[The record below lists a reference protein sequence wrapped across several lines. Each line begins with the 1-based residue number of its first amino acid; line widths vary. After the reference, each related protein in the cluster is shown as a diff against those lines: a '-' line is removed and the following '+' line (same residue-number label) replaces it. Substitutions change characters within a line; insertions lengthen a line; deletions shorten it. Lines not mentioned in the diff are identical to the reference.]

1 MAKAVN
7 MKDIVGYAARN
18 QVREIREDEVVGQ
31 IYYTKN
37 LKQFRVLEGN
47 REVEYDKK
55 MYEQA
60 LEGYLIPILV
70 NEKNEVIDGQHRLYH
85 SHLAGTGIKYIVVN
99 GLTKDDV
106 IRVNINQRKW
116 NLKDFIASY
125 MHEGKEDYKKLFNH
139 INDNVMPT
147 SSLIVIAL
155 GRDVE
160 SGAGTKIVKNGDF
173 KFHDYFEFISFLD
186 FFERFTNETNMMKD
200 QRKYKQCIAL
210 YTIFKVKNVNLERVI
225 KKVKQSKG
233 LDGFIEKNLTRKE
246 CLQFLIDT
254 NNNRIN
260 ESHKDFIEYYI
271 NQNGVL
277 VIK

>member
-200 QRKYKQCIAL
+200 QRKYK
-210 YTIFKVKNVNLERVI
+210 
-225 KKVKQSKG
+225 
-233 LDGFIEKNLTRKE
+233 
-246 CLQFLIDT
+246 
-254 NNNRIN
+254 
-260 ESHKDFIEYYI
+260 
-271 NQNGVL
+271 
-277 VIK
+277 

>member
-7 MKDIVGYAARN
+7 MKDIVGYAARK
-18 QVREIREDEVVGQ
+18 QGKEIREDEVVGQ

-37 LKQFRVLEGN
+37 LKQFKVLEGN

-55 MYEQA
+55 MYDQA

-85 SHLAGTGIKYIVVN
+85 SDLAGAGIKYIVVD

-125 MHEGKEDYKKLFNH
+125 MHEGNEEYTKLFNH

-147 SSLIVIAL
+147 SSLIAIAL
-155 GRDVE
+155 GQDVE
-160 SGAGTKIVKNGDF
+160 SGAGTDIVKSGDF

-186 FFERFTNETNMMKD
+186 FFERFTNEINIMRKH
-200 QRKYKQCIAL
+200 RKYKQCIAL
-210 YTIFKVKNVNLERVI
+210 YTIFKVKNVNLERII

-233 LDGFIEKNLTRKE
+233 LESFVEKNLSRKE
-246 CLQFLIDT
+246 SVQFLIDA
-254 NNNRIN
+254 NNNRIT

-271 NQNGVL
+271 NQNGML

>member
-18 QVREIREDEVVGQ
+18 QGKQIREDEVIGQ

-37 LKQFRVLEGN
+37 LKQFKVLEGN
-47 REVEYDKK
+47 REVEFDKK

-85 SHLAGTGIKYIVVN
+85 AHLADTGIKYIVGN

-125 MHEGKEDYKKLFNH
+125 MHEGNEEYTKLFNH
-139 INDNVMPT
+139 INDNVMPS
-147 SSLIVIAL
+147 SSLIAIAL
-155 GRDVE
+155 GQDVE
-160 SGAGTKIVKNGDF
+160 SGTGTDIVKRGDF

-186 FFERFTNETNMMKD
+186 FFERFTNETNMMRK

-225 KKVKQSKG
+225 KKVKQSKK
-233 LDGFIEKNLTRKE
+233 LENFVEKNLSRKE
-246 CLQFLIDT
+246 SVQFLIDA
-254 NNNRIN
+254 NNNRIT

>member
-1 MAKAVN
+1 MTKAVN
-7 MKDIVGYAARN
+7 MKEIVGYAARKQGKGIKN
-18 QVREIREDEVVGQ
+18 DEVIGQ

-37 LKQFRVLEGN
+37 LKQFKVLEGN

-85 SHLAGTGIKYIVVN
+85 SDLAGTGIKYIVVD

-125 MHEGKEDYKKLFNH
+125 MHEGYEDYTKLFNH

-147 SSLIVIAL
+147 SSLIAIAL
-155 GRDVE
+155 GQDVE
-160 SGAGTKIVKNGDF
+160 SGTGTNIVKSGDF

-186 FFERFTNETNMMKD
+186 FFERFTNETNIFRK
-200 QRKYKQCIAL
+200 QRKYKQCVAL

-233 LDGFIEKNLTRKE
+233 LESFIEKNLSRKE
-246 CLQFLIDT
+246 SVQFLIDT
-254 NNNRIN
+254 NNNRIT

>member
-1 MAKAVN
+1 MTKAVN
-7 MKDIVGYAARN
+7 MKEIVGYAARN
-18 QVREIREDEVVGQ
+18 QGKGIKNDEVIGQ

-37 LKQFRVLEGN
+37 LKQFKVLEGN

-85 SHLAGTGIKYIVVN
+85 SSLAGTGIKYIVVD

-125 MHEGKEDYKKLFNH
+125 MHEGYEDYTKLFNH

-147 SSLIVIAL
+147 SSLIAIAL
-155 GRDVE
+155 GQDVE
-160 SGAGTKIVKNGDF
+160 SGTGTNIVKSGDF

-186 FFERFTNETNMMKD
+186 FFERFTNETNIMRK
-200 QRKYKQCIAL
+200 QRKYKQCVAL

-233 LDGFIEKNLTRKE
+233 LESFIEKNLSRKE
-246 CLQFLIDT
+246 SVQFLIDA
-254 NNNRIN
+254 NNNRIT

>member
-1 MAKAVN
+1 MTKAVN
-7 MKDIVGYAARN
+7 MKEIVGYAARK
-18 QVREIREDEVVGQ
+18 QGKVIREDEVIGQ

-37 LKQFRVLEGN
+37 LEQFKVLEGN

-55 MYEQA
+55 MYDQA

-85 SHLAGTGIKYIVVN
+85 SSLAATGIKYIVVD

-125 MHEGKEDYKKLFNH
+125 MHEGNEDYKKLFNH
-139 INDNVMPT
+139 INDNVMPS
-147 SSLIVIAL
+147 SSLIAIAL
-155 GRDVE
+155 GQDVE
-160 SGAGTKIVKNGDF
+160 SGAATNIVKKGDF

-186 FFERFTNETNMMKD
+186 FFERFTNETNMMKN

-233 LDGFIEKNLTRKE
+233 LESFIEKNLSRKE
-246 CLQFLIDT
+246 SVQFLIDT
-254 NNNRIN
+254 NNNRIS

-271 NQNGVL
+271 NQNGML

>member
-7 MKDIVGYAARN
+7 MKEIVGYAARN
-18 QVREIREDEVVGQ
+18 QGKEIREDKVIGQ

-37 LKQFRVLEGN
+37 LKQFKVLDGN
-47 REVEYDKK
+47 REVQYDKK

-85 SHLAGTGIKYIVVN
+85 SNLAGIGIKYIVVN

-116 NLKDFIASY
+116 SLKDFIASY
-125 MHEGKEDYKKLFNH
+125 MHEGNEDYAKLFNH
-139 INDNVMPT
+139 INDNVMPS
-147 SSLIVIAL
+147 SSLIAIAL
-155 GRDVE
+155 GQNVE
-160 SGAGTKIVKNGDF
+160 SGTATNIVKSGEF

-186 FFERFTNETNMMKD
+186 FFERFTNETNMTRK
-200 QRKYKQCIAL
+200 QRKYKQCVAL
-210 YTIFKVKNVNLERVI
+210 YTIFKIKNVNLERVI
-225 KKVKQSKG
+225 RKVKKSKG
-233 LDGFIEKNLTRKE
+233 LESFVEKNLSRKE
-246 CLQFLIDT
+246 SVQFLIDT
-254 NNNRIN
+254 NNNRIAEN
-260 ESHKDFIEYYI
+260 HKDFIEYYI
-271 NQNGVL
+271 NQNGAL